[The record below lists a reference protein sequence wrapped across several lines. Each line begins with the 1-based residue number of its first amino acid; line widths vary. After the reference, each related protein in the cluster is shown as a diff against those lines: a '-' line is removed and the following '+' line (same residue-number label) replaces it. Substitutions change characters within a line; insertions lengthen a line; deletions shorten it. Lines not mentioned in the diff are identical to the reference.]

1 MDRIPLETM
10 TACENSLWFS
20 GWDSQVSTAGG
31 PGSSLIWELR
41 SRMPQVLAK
50 NNKRKEK
57 KFKRESL
64 TAYLLQSLPGRAF
77 FQNSSDWKLNKQQA
91 TNKPEHK
98 YNVPGIL
105 QARILEWVAMPSS
118 RGSSPPRGQ
127 THVSYVSCIV
137 GRFVITEPPRKPIS
151 TIDPLIKLF

>member
-1 MDRIPLETM
+1 MLPIPITSLFSEINPFREKFKMDRIPLETM
-10 TACENSLWFS
+10 TACENSLCFS

-77 FQNSSDWKLNKQQA
+77 FQNSSD
-91 TNKPEHK
+91 
-98 YNVPGIL
+98 
-105 QARILEWVAMPSS
+105 
-118 RGSSPPRGQ
+118 
-127 THVSYVSCIV
+127 
-137 GRFVITEPPRKPIS
+137 
-151 TIDPLIKLF
+151 